1 MESGCGGTFISWD
14 KRLMAHFKYSS
25 GQNKVSVPLLKRRKK
40 CGVHLNKRRSCLS
53 VLLAYFRRTLN
64 VPYRA
69 CSQYS
74 LRVSIFKRDMTPPT
88 NKLSSLFTS
97 QLAFDSVFILGAAVV
112 FLCAAE
118 LFVRRAAA
126 GVFVRRA
133 VECSSCGEFFR
144 RAAVGLSSSC
154 GEFFR
159 RAAVG
164 LNVELLSGV
173 FFRRAAVGVFFRRA
187 AAGVFVHRAEGVFV
201 LRRGASSS
209 FFQLG
214 FCTASEVN
222 PFDEATF
229 VT

>member
-1 MESGCGGTFISWD
+1 M
-14 KRLMAHFKYSS
+14 
-25 GQNKVSVPLLKRRKK
+25 
-40 CGVHLNKRRSCLS
+40 
-53 VLLAYFRRTLN
+53 
-64 VPYRA
+64 
-69 CSQYS
+69 
-74 LRVSIFKRDMTPPT
+74 
-88 NKLSSLFTS
+88 
-97 QLAFDSVFILGAAVV
+97 V

-201 LRRGASSS
+201 LRPWSFVELLSAWLLYSFRSQSLRRGYLRDITHENDL
-209 FFQLG
+209 QEG
-214 FCTASEVN
+214 F
-222 PFDEATF
+222 EANFGSTG
-229 VT
+229 